1 MRLIHRTKRESF
13 LNCSS
18 ASSSSKGE
26 ASPFRKRV
34 EDFVLS
40 TIDNIASD
48 MEIDKIENHEV
59 GERSSIENE
68 FIISSED
75 HY

>member
-1 MRLIHRTKRESF
+1 M
-13 LNCSS
+13 NCSS

-34 EDFVLS
+34 EDYVLS
-40 TIDNIASD
+40 AIDSIASD
-48 MEIDKIENHEV
+48 MEIDKIENREV

-68 FIISSED
+68 FIMISED

>member
-1 MRLIHRTKRESF
+1 M
-13 LNCSS
+13 NCSS

-34 EDFVLS
+34 EDYVLS
-40 TIDNIASD
+40 AIDSIASD
-48 MEIDKIENHEV
+48 MEIDKIENREV

-68 FIISSED
+68 LIMISEN